1 MEYCSVP
8 VSWSWTVDPVS
19 GVADDVPGQSP
30 IGEVATPYAHNIW
43 LPHLAP
49 GPLDALRSIKPSSQ
63 VAARTT
69 GARSMVRLVKD
80 RRRASCRSPAP
91 ARMAATAQPSSGSTG
106 ALHTGHGELR
116 VRSRGLGLR
125 SRAAEAVGHLHA
137 RDTRSGD
144 RYGQQQANGFRGEDD
159 PGLDRVVPAH
169 PESVTGKA
177 LRTMRHRRWNRPVRG
192 DRR

>member
-1 MEYCSVP
+1 MPGWHRDTGVERVEYCSVP

-137 RDTRSGD
+137 RDTRSG
-144 RYGQQQANGFRGEDD
+144 
-159 PGLDRVVPAH
+159 
-169 PESVTGKA
+169 
-177 LRTMRHRRWNRPVRG
+177 
-192 DRR
+192 